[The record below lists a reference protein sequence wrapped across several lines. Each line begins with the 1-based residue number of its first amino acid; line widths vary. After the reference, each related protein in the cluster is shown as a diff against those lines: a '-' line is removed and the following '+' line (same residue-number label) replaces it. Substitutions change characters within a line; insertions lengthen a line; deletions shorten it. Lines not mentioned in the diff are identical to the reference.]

1 MFLARDVVDEVL
13 APRDLE
19 ELGST
24 VGGKVIQ
31 TAKTLL
37 EARLSGERILRCWGG
52 GGIETKSPGCT
63 VSEVKEKIQVLLEEY
78 VSAGDLKE
86 ACRCVKELGMPF
98 FHHEVVKKSVVR
110 IIEEKEKKERVWKLL
125 KVCFESG
132 LVTIYQMTKGFK
144 RVGESLEDLSLDV
157 PVAAEKFS
165 CCVERAKVDGFLD
178 ESFAVEETQGK
189 KENGSSSSAP
199 TCTA

>member
-1 MFLARDVVDEVL
+1 MDRKKREKEMACVLVCSLGFPAKDVRNAFSMLIESADDTALDNPVVVEDLAMFLARDVVDEVL

-37 EARLSGERILRCWGG
+37 EARLSVERILRFWGG

-78 VSAGDLKE
+78 ASGGDLKE

-110 IIEEKEKKERVWKLL
+110 IIVHRREREEGTSVE
-125 KVCFESG
+125 
-132 LVTIYQMTKGFK
+132 
-144 RVGESLEDLSLDV
+144 
-157 PVAAEKFS
+157 AAKNVF
-165 CCVERAKVDGFLD
+165 
-178 ESFAVEETQGK
+178 
-189 KENGSSSSAP
+189 
-199 TCTA
+199 